1 MVKENSKFYLAGA
14 SASAASSMVDS
25 MAHSASCAW
34 FILMILCIFYDCVM
48 YFIWFSKDGTW
59 NQFFPYPDQASY
71 RTVCIYSFSF
81 YIPNIIPCI
90 FGCNQSP
97 FQVLLT
103 EESDLECEH
112 SSIAVVFHTI
122 PLLHPLMMDRSP
134 RCLPGKFLS
143 DLIMWAGN
151 KRLLLTSRTLLT
163 F

>member
-1 MVKENSKFYLAGA
+1 
-14 SASAASSMVDS
+14 MVDS
-25 MAHSASCAW
+25 MAHTASCAW

-48 YFIWFSKDGTW
+48 YFIWFSKELYDDGTW
-59 NQFFPYPDQASY
+59 NLCFPYPDQASS
-71 RTVCIYSFSF
+71 RTDCMHSFSF
-81 YIPNIIPCI
+81 YIPNIIPCLS
-90 FGCNQSP
+90 GYNQSP

-112 SSIAVVFHTI
+112 SSIAAVIHTVPLFH
-122 PLLHPLMMDRSP
+122 PFMMDRSP

>member
-1 MVKENSKFYLAGA
+1 
-14 SASAASSMVDS
+14 
-25 MAHSASCAW
+25 MAHLASCAW
-34 FILMILCIFYDCVM
+34 FILMILCIFYVRVM
-48 YFIWFSKDGTW
+48 YFIWFSKNGTW
-59 NQFFPYPDQASY
+59 NLFFPYPDQA
-71 RTVCIYSFSF
+71 RTDCIYSFSF

-90 FGCNQSP
+90 FGYNQSP

-112 SSIAVVFHTI
+112 SSIAVIFHTM
-122 PLLHPLMMDRSP
+122 LHPQMMDLSP

-151 KRLLLTSRTLLT
+151 KRLILTSRTLLT